1 VPEQVL
7 LNVASYVGGHDF
19 TGDSNQGALSAE
31 AAALDATTFRSQG
44 WSEQV
49 FGLKSAAFN
58 LSGFWASA
66 VADAVDPDS
75 FGEIGIVD
83 RVHTIAM
90 NETEGAPA
98 YMFLAGK
105 SSYNL
110 LQGSTGETAKFA
122 VASQGTNGQQGVVRG
137 QLAKAK
143 GAASAI
149 GQMGSVVQLGA
160 VAAGQYLYASLHAF
174 TAGTTLTVQLQSATT
189 LGFAGP
195 TTRYTFPAVTTR
207 GGLWAVR
214 VAGPITDQ
222 YYRLNISAVTGAFVA
237 AGAIGIGS

>member
-1 VPEQVL
+1 MEQAL

-19 TGDSNQGALSAE
+19 TGDTNQGALSAE
-31 AAALDATTFRSQG
+31 AAALDATTFRSNG
-44 WSEQV
+44 WSEQI
-49 FGLKSAAFN
+49 FGLKSAAFS
-58 LSGFWASA
+58 LSGFWQSA
-66 VADAVDPDS
+66 ATDAVDPDS
-75 FGEIGIVD
+75 FTEIGSVD
-83 RVHTIAM
+83 RVHTLAP
-90 NETEGAPA
+90 NEVEGGPA

-105 SSYNL
+105 SSYQL
-110 LQGSTGETAKFA
+110 LQGSVGESAKFT

-143 GAASAI
+143 GAASAV

-160 VAAGQYLYASLHAF
+160 VAAGQFLYATLHTF
-174 TAGTTLTVQLQSATT
+174 TVGTTLTVQLQSATT
-189 LGFAGP
+189 LGFGSP